1 MISLMLIYLM
11 CLISGA
17 AVESRFSVNNLL
29 ERILVVFT
37 LAAAQLLIAIQ
48 CLSLVTRLGGPE
60 LILANVLL
68 TALFVGGTRLWPPA
82 DDRIPWRTLLAGNWR
97 EIAAQKREPLVL
109 LLLAVALGSIVVH
122 CSLGALMIPLGDSYH
137 YEMPL
142 FWIQNRAVGPFPVNN
157 PRINTISFLG
167 EALALPGCM
176 YLHNSAM
183 FVAIAFV
190 AGVLCVGVV
199 FSLARKMG
207 CGPGASACAAA
218 ITLGFPD
225 FALTFL
231 VVTAG
236 NYLLGMWT
244 GASLL
249 FLIGSRPS
257 ESMSKQQLT
266 RLGCSVFCFLMACG
280 AKNTVSL
287 LAPLYLIGL
296 VATLRRFVFKRQVIL
311 VLVLCG
317 GIASLCSGVLWN
329 YIHNKLWYGD
339 YRGPAFMQGHLSGD
353 LGFRTMW
360 TRQCRG
366 AALLAFDTIWI
377 PLSARDAY
385 AAVCET
391 AVEALGGQ
399 RKLAEDDDGFYS
411 FRAKERTPLRGCG
424 WVGPAFLLPGVVIA
438 MGRCLRI
445 RGFMRNGTEST
456 RLGTCLLLLFVVG
469 SFIIIHAV
477 IRWQRIGLLRLIPA
491 FSILAAPLC
500 ALVLE
505 KKWLR
510 AAALAVLVLSTVM
523 LLTFDLS
530 MVGRRYGATT
540 LNGFFQ
546 MILRLGPGHGMKV
559 EYQWSGQPPQTFFT
573 QEDYKTRSICR
584 EFLAHVTSPS
594 VIGFFGGVNSETCWL
609 FGPGYRNKIIPL
621 VDDRKPDQLL
631 EPPNDVEYVLF
642 AERRSGT
649 DEWASQRGF
658 HPVFR
663 ATSDNG
669 YWFVAYRKN
678 VIENS
683 K

>member
-1 MISLMLIYLM
+1 MIGLILIYLM

-17 AVESRFSVNNLL
+17 GVESRFSVNDPL

-37 LAAAQLLIAIQ
+37 LAAGQLLIAIQ
-48 CLSLVTRLGGPE
+48 CLSLVMRLSGPW

-68 TALFVGGTRLWPPA
+68 TALFIRGALLWPPA
-82 DDRIPWRTLLAGNWR
+82 DDRIPWRTLLTGTWR
-97 EIAAQKREPLVL
+97 EFAAQKREPLVL
-109 LLLAVALGSIVVH
+109 LLLAVALVSIVVH

-142 FWIQNRAVGPFPVNN
+142 FWIQNRSIAPFPVNN

-167 EALALPGCM
+167 EALALPGFM
-176 YLHNSAM
+176 YLHTSAM
-183 FVAIAFV
+183 FVVITFV

-207 CGPGASACAAA
+207 CGLGASACAAA
-218 ITLGFPD
+218 ITLGFPN

-231 VVTAG
+231 DVVAG
-236 NYLLGMWT
+236 SYLLGIWT

-257 ESMSKQQLT
+257 ESMTKQQLT

-280 AKNTVSL
+280 AKNTIPL

-296 VATLRRFVFKRQVIL
+296 VATLRRFLFKRQVIL

-317 GIASLCSGVLWN
+317 AIASLCSGVLWN
-329 YIHNKLWYGD
+329 YINNKLWYGD
-339 YRGPAFMQGHLSGD
+339 FRGPESMQGHLSGD
-353 LGFRTMW
+353 LGFRAVW

-366 AALLAFDTIWI
+366 AVLIAFDTIWI
-377 PLSARDAY
+377 PQSARETY
-385 AAVCET
+385 ATVCET

-399 RKLAEDDDGFYS
+399 KKIAEDDEKFS
-411 FRAKERTPLRGCG
+411 NFSAKNRKPLKGCG
-424 WVGPAFLLPGVVIA
+424 WVGLAFLFPGMVIA
-438 MGRCLRI
+438 IGRCLRI
-445 RGFMRNGTEST
+445 RRFMRNGTEST

-469 SFIIIHAV
+469 CFAISHAV
-477 IRWQRIGLLRLIPA
+477 LRWQQIGLLRLIPA

-505 KKWLR
+505 KKWTR
-510 AAALAVLVLSTVM
+510 VVALGVLLLSTM
-523 LLTFDLS
+523 MFLTYDLS
-530 MVGRRYGATT
+530 MVGRRFGATAQKS
-540 LNGFFQ
+540 LIQ
-546 MILRLGPGHGMKV
+546 RILRLGREHGMTV
-559 EYQWSGQPPQTFFT
+559 EYQWNAQPPQTFFT
-573 QEDYKTRSICR
+573 QEDYSPGKIC
-584 EFLAHVTSPS
+584 EKFLEGIAQPT
-594 VIGFFGGVNSETCWL
+594 VIGFAGGVTSDVSWF
-609 FGPGYRNKIIPL
+609 FGPGYRNKIICL

-631 EPPNDVEYVLF
+631 EPPNDVEYLVF
-642 AERRSGT
+642 AENRSGT

-663 ATSDNG
+663 AASDNG
-669 YWFVAYRKN
+669 FWLVAFKRN
-678 VIENS
+678 AVENPR
-683 K
+683 